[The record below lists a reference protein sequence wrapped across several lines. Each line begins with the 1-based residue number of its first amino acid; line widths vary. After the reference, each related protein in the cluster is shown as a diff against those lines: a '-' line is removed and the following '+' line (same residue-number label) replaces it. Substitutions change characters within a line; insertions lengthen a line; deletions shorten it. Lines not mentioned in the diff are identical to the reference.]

1 MKNGIYK
8 WQCHF
13 FVASLIH
20 MHVKIDQAGR
30 IVLPKPVRDRMG
42 LHKDSEL
49 ELEETAEGIM
59 LKPVEQE
66 PLWRREN
73 GRLVF
78 IGRPVGKVNWDRIV
92 DEDREARMR
101 KIGGW

>member
-1 MKNGIYK
+1 M
-8 WQCHF
+8 
-13 FVASLIH
+13 V
-20 MHVKIDQAGR
+20 VTIDSAGR
-30 IVLPKPVRDRMG
+30 IVVPKPVRERLG
-42 LHKDSEL
+42 LRKDSKL
-49 ELEETAEGIM
+49 ELEETADGIV
-59 LKPVEQE
+59 LKPVENE

-78 IGRPVGKVNWDRIV
+78 MGCPVEKVDWDRIV